1 MDRDVHARYLR
12 YREAFDYFA
21 KSGGGGQKQLDPD
34 AFEKADTEQV
44 ALEKKAHAR
53 TDEEEARFV
62 ELTVLLFRD

>member
-12 YREAFDYFA
+12 YREAFAYFA
-21 KSGGGGQKQLDPD
+21 IGGQKQLEPE
-34 AFEKADTEQV
+34 AFEKADVEQV
-44 ALEKKAHAR
+44 ALETKGRER